1 MTVVD
6 RWTPPKARVIDVD
19 AEIMPT
25 VETPTVD
32 RYARRR
38 AVWLPLLRSTCAVL
52 AGWAVSSVLGIIVME
67 LSGIKADWEAG
78 SILMLG
84 ITLGPL
90 CMAGAY
96 EAILGIERA
105 GR

>member
-6 RWTPPKARVIDVD
+6 RWSPPKARVIDAD
-19 AEIMPT
+19 ADAVPT
-25 VETPTVD
+25 VEAPSVD

-38 AVWLPLLRSTCAVL
+38 AIWLPLLRSTCAVL

-67 LSGIKADWEAG
+67 LSGIDANWEAG

-90 CMAGAY
+90 CMAASF
-96 EAILGIERA
+96 EAIVGIERA